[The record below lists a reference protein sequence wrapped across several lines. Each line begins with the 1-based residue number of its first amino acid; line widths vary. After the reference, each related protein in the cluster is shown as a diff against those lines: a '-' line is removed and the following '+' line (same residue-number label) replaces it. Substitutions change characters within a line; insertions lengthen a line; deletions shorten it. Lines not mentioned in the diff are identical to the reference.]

1 MKYILNQVLRNRN
14 IAARALMLVVVTLFY
29 AFVNNR
35 IVICITEAVSDL
47 GNNDHVFTF
56 ILLCIACTIL
66 ETLMWRKNIMTYL
79 LYTVLIDNLTDKV
92 LDIDSSAFEE
102 FSVSRITTMQSKVM
116 IISKALATWI
126 QLIIHVITILVILG
140 TICYKEKNV
149 AGVVLIVIVIM
160 AMAIKKLN
168 DKFNEID
175 GQKDEIARERNKELC
190 EIIRGF
196 KEVRFFNATERHRKS
211 LHEAN
216 HKVYDLCD
224 KREMYSCYMT
234 FFGDSGFSILQIA
247 GLIYGLMLI
256 KDGTL
261 ANGVVISLIMFISRL
276 AEPVFNTVFCFSD
289 LSEVEAAVHEFVDF
303 MNYEN
308 KIDNGNIK
316 LNCFEDNIVFDNVS
330 FEYDSSNTVLNGINL
345 TIKRGEKVGICGESG
360 GGKTTLLNLLMR
372 SRDVNSGSIS
382 VDGIDIRKLD
392 LNSYRHEIGIV
403 SQDIYIFD
411 STIRNNIRYAVPSA
425 SDQDIIDACVK
436 ANLWDF
442 IKKLP
447 DGLDTQVGPEGL
459 KLSGGQ
465 KQRISLARIFLKD
478 PEIILL
484 DEATSALDNVSER
497 AVKKSLKLLDGKTII
512 AVAHR
517 LTTIQNYDK
526 IVVIGN
532 HKILAE
538 GTHDELLKSCEVYR
552 EMCKTEDNDE

>member
-1 MKYILNQVLRNRN
+1 V
-14 IAARALMLVVVTLFY
+14 A
-29 AFVNNR
+29 
-35 IVICITEAVSDL
+35 
-47 GNNDHVFTF
+47 
-56 ILLCIACTIL
+56 
-66 ETLMWRKNIMTYL
+66 
-79 LYTVLIDNLTDKV
+79 IDTLTDKV
-92 LDIDSSAFEE
+92 LDIDSAAFEE

-116 IISKALATWI
+116 VISKALATLTH
-126 QLIIHVITILVILG
+126 LIIHVITIGIILI
-140 TICYKEKNV
+140 TIYCIDKNI
-149 AGVVLIVIVIM
+149 AAVVLAVIVIT
-160 AMAIKKLN
+160 AIAINKLN
-168 DKFNEID
+168 NKFNEID
-175 GQKDEIARERNKELC
+175 SQKDEVGRKRNKELC

-196 KEVRFFNATERHRKS
+196 KEVRFFNAIERHRKS
-211 LHEAN
+211 LHEVN
-216 HKVYDLCD
+216 HKTYELCN
-224 KREMYSCYMT
+224 KREMYSCYMI

-247 GLIYGLMLI
+247 GLMYGLMMI

-261 ANGVVISLIMFISRL
+261 TNGVIISLLMFISRL
-276 AEPVFNTVFCFSD
+276 AGPTFQTVFCFSD
-289 LSEVEAAVHEFVDF
+289 LSEVEAAVTDFVTF

-308 KIDNGNIK
+308 KIHDGNIK
-316 LNCFEDNIVFDNVS
+316 LNCFENKIVFDNVS

-382 VDGIDIRKLD
+382 IDGIDIRKLD
-392 LNSYRHEIGIV
+392 VNSYRNEIGIV

-411 STIRNNIRYAVPSA
+411 SSIRENIRYAVPNA

-447 DGLDTQVGPEGL
+447 NGLNTEVGPEGL

-497 AVKKSLKLLDGKTII
+497 AVKRSLKLLDGKTII

-538 GTHDELLKSCEVYR
+538 GTHDELMKSCEAYR
-552 EMCKTEDNDE
+552 EMCKTTEDDDE